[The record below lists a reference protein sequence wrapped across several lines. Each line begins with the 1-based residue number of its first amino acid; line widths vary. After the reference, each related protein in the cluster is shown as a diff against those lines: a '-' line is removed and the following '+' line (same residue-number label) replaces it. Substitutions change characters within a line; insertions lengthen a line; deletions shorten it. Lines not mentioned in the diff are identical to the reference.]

1 MPVCI
6 WDMDLAQQWL
16 ENPSPKVL
24 QALDQAAKSSNEGF
38 EWHMVTT
45 EMSSVKFRDKAAI
58 QAKKGPKPVTSFFS
72 KQLPSFKKKPGK
84 DPKTETP
91 TKTAENQENK
101 SEAATQSLK
110 RFLSP
115 IERPSPKKTKI
126 TKPTTPKKKGQI
138 TSFFQKKG

>member
-16 ENPSPKVL
+16 ENPSPKVH
-24 QALDQAAKSSNEGF
+24 QALDQAARSNNEGF

-58 QAKKGPKPVTSFFS
+58 QAKKGPKPVSSFFS
-72 KQLPSFKKKPGK
+72 KQSPSSEKKPAK
-84 DPKTETP
+84 DRKTETP
-91 TKTAENQENK
+91 IKPVENQEK
-101 SEAATQSLK
+101 KPEAATQSLK

-115 IERPSPKKTKI
+115 TERPSPKKAKI
-126 TKPTTPKKKGQI
+126 TKPTSPKKKGQI